1 MRRTPTRRSHTNV
14 LQHLAGYVSKPLEP
28 DDRTELTEMIDQY
41 RRGLLPLIVPVTL
54 IRHYVR
60 KFRISYLAD
69 QVYLTPHPH
78 ELMLL
83 NQL

>member
-1 MRRTPTRRSHTNV
+1 
-14 LQHLAGYVSKPLEP
+14 
-28 DDRTELTEMIDQY
+28 MIDRY

-60 KFRISYLAD
+60 KFHVPSLLD

-83 NQL
+83 NDL

>member
-1 MRRTPTRRSHTNV
+1 
-14 LQHLAGYVSKPLEP
+14 
-28 DDRTELTEMIDQY
+28 MIDQY
-41 RRGLLPLIVPVTL
+41 RRGMLPLSVPVTL
-54 IRHYVR
+54 IGHYVR
-60 KFRISYLAD
+60 KFQVPYLLN

>member
-1 MRRTPTRRSHTNV
+1 MRRIPTRRNHTNV
-14 LQHLAGYVSKPLEP
+14 LQHLAGYVSDQL
-28 DDRTELTEMIDQY
+28 DRDEREELTVMIDQY
-41 RRGLLPLIVPVTL
+41 RRGMLPLIVPVTL

-60 KFRISYLAD
+60 KFRIPYLLD

>member
-1 MRRTPTRRSHTNV
+1 
-14 LQHLAGYVSKPLEP
+14 
-28 DDRTELTEMIDQY
+28 MIDQY
-41 RRGLLPLIVPVTL
+41 RRGMLPLIVPVTL

-60 KFRISYLAD
+60 EFQVSYLLD

-83 NQL
+83 NHL